1 MWCWCERIAVYHA
14 GGTFELRAVY
24 GVANVDEKQI
34 MTIGEGDAA
43 DIAATTNEML
53 AREKKTTLMIDS
65 VLMEVEI

>member
-1 MWCWCERIAVYHA
+1 
-14 GGTFELRAVY
+14 VY

-43 DIAATTNEML
+43 DIAATTNEIS